1 MNVFLWSVFAFCIL
15 FFVYHH
21 FLYPVIV
28 RFFADHQGSS
38 DSYNEVN
45 EADYPR
51 IAILLSAYNE
61 QAFIRNKMMN
71 LGALNYPREK
81 LEIHIGLD
89 GCTDNTEQ
97 ILNQAIVDLT
107 KEGIC
112 CVKHNYSHNRGKI
125 AVVNDLISS
134 EKHKHHILVFTDVS
148 ALSSLDCL
156 KRVVVA
162 FSDQEVGVLSGDY
175 LLFDGDIAEQNNYW
189 NYQNTLRKAEGNLG
203 AVIGVPGAMYAIR
216 SELVELI
223 PKRTINDDF
232 VLPML
237 AMEKGC
243 KAIVDPDINIVEM
256 DKDTDKAEKQRRI
269 RIGAGNLQQVFML
282 KRMLSPKFGWLAF
295 NFASGKALRGIMPLI
310 LLLGAYCLAHLS
322 ISGDMVAITM
332 MFGTLLLVLLPECFE
347 AISARKGASM
357 LKSLRYLLFSYGY
370 SLFGIMNWVLG
381 KYRTSWKRG
390 NIKNVNAVPK
400 GIRMTKRVIDIVG
413 ATLGL
418 ILLSPVMFCVALAIR
433 CESPG
438 SILYRQVRV
447 GKVEDSV
454 THLFYVIKFR
464 SMSNDA
470 EKNSGAV
477 WATKHDPRVTRVGR
491 FLRKSRLDELP
502 QLWNVVKGDMA
513 LIGPRP
519 ERPAFYT
526 QLNSAIP
533 MYYERTHGVKPG
545 ISGLAQVM
553 NGYDENI
560 EGVKSKLAW
569 DFSYSL
575 SMMSWNNWLNME
587 YRILTRTL
595 LIVLLCKGQ

>member
-1 MNVFLWSVFAFCIL
+1 MNLFLWSVFGFCIL
-15 FFVYHH
+15 LFVYHH
-21 FLYPVIV
+21 LLYPVV
-28 RFFADHQGSS
+28 VKYFAGHQGSS
-38 DSYNEVN
+38 DVHNMVN
-45 EADYPR
+45 ETDYPR

-89 GCTDNTEQ
+89 GCSDNTEQ
-97 ILNQAIVDLT
+97 ILNQTIVDLT

-112 CVKHNYSHNRGKI
+112 CVKHSFSQNRGKI
-125 AVVNDLISS
+125 AVVNELILS
-134 EKHKHHILVFTDVS
+134 EKHKHDILVFTDVS

-156 KRVVVA
+156 QRVVHA
-162 FSDQEVGVLSGDY
+162 FSDQHVGVLSGDY
-175 LLFDGDIAEQNNYW
+175 LLFDGDIAEQNTYW
-189 NYQNTLRKAEGNLG
+189 AYQNTLRKAEGSLG

-256 DKDTDKAEKQRRI
+256 DKDTNKAEKQRRI

-310 LLLGAYCLAHLS
+310 LLVGTYCLVHLS
-322 ISGDMVAITM
+322 MLGEIAAMTTVFAALSAM
-332 MFGTLLLVLLPECFE
+332 LLPECFE
-347 AISARKGASM
+347 KVGVKKGVSI
-357 LKSLRYLLFSYGY
+357 LKSLRYLLLSYGY
-370 SLFGIMNWVLG
+370 SLLGIVSWISG
-381 KYRTSWKRG
+381 KYRCSWKRSDFE
-390 NIKNVNAVPK
+390 NVHGVPR
-400 GIRMTKRVIDIVG
+400 GIRVTKRVIDIFG
-413 ATLGL
+413 AALGL
-418 ILLSPVMFCVALAIR
+418 ILLSPIMACVAVAIK
-433 CESPG
+433 CDSKG

-454 THLFYVIKFR
+454 SHLFYVIKFR
-464 SMSNDA
+464 SMTNDA
-470 EKNSGAV
+470 EKLSGAV
-477 WATKHDPRVTRVGR
+477 WASKQDPRVTRVGR

-502 QLWNVVKGDMA
+502 QLWNVLKGDMA

-526 QLNSAIP
+526 PLNSAIP
-533 MYYERTHGVKPG
+533 MFYERTHGVKPG

-560 EGVKSKLAW
+560 EGVKNKLAW

-575 SMMSWNNWLNME
+575 SLMSWNNWLKME
-587 YRILTRTL
+587 YRILTRTFF
-595 LIVLLCKGQ
+595 IVLMCKGQ

>member
-1 MNVFLWSVFAFCIL
+1 MNLFLWSVFGFCIVL
-15 FFVYHH
+15 FVYHH
-21 FLYPVIV
+21 FLYPLVV
-28 RFFADHQGSS
+28 KYFAGNQGSL
-38 DSYNEVN
+38 DVYTER
-45 EADYPR
+45 EERDYPR
-51 IAILLSAYNE
+51 IGIVLSAYNE

-71 LGALNYPREK
+71 LGALNYPRDK

-97 ILNQAIVDLT
+97 ILNQTIIDLT

-112 CVKHNYSHNRGKI
+112 CVKHSFTHNRGKI
-125 AVVNDLISS
+125 AVINDLILS
-134 EKHKHHILVFTDVS
+134 EKSRHDILVFTDVS

-156 KRVVVA
+156 KKVVSA
-162 FSDQEVGVLSGDY
+162 FGNQQIGVLSGDY
-175 LLFDGDIAEQNNYW
+175 LLFDGDIAEQNSYW
-189 NYQNTLRKAEGNLG
+189 TYQNTLRKAEGSLG
-203 AVIGVPGAMYAIR
+203 AVIGVPGALYAIR

-243 KAIVDPDINIVEM
+243 KAVVDPDINIVEM
-256 DKDTDKAEKQRRI
+256 DKDTTKAEKQRRI

-295 NFASGKALRGIMPLI
+295 NFASGKALRGIMPIILLAGAYSMMHLSLLGNIAALTMVFGAI
-310 LLLGAYCLAHLS
+310 LLL
-322 ISGDMVAITM
+322 
-332 MFGTLLLVLLPECFE
+332 LLPECLE
-347 AISARKGASM
+347 TIRLTKGVAV

-370 SLFGIMNWVLG
+370 SLLGIIRWLMG
-381 KYRTSWKRG
+381 KYQSSWTRCE
-390 NIKNVNAVPK
+390 NKNVNGIPK
-400 GIRMTKRVIDIVG
+400 GIRISKRIIDVLG
-413 ATLGL
+413 ALIGL
-418 ILLSPVMFCVALAIR
+418 ILLSPVMACVAVAVK
-433 CESPG
+433 CDSKG

-447 GKVEDSV
+447 GKVADSV

-470 EKNSGAV
+470 EKLSGAV
-477 WATKHDPRVTRVGR
+477 WASKNDPRVTKVGR

-502 QLWNVVKGDMA
+502 QLWNVLKGDMA

-533 MYYERTHGVKPG
+533 MFYERTHGIKPG

-575 SMMSWNNWLNME
+575 SLMSWKNWLKME
-587 YRILTRTL
+587 YRIFARTL
-595 LIVLLCKGQ
+595 FIVLMCKGQ